1 MSHVHTRVRVFPPL
15 FPAHFPSL
23 FNRQDDGYSPALFSS
38 RSREEMASEEEEEEE
53 GEEEEG
59 RKERKGMDEERM
71 KTQELRWGGYLINS
85 SA

>member
-1 MSHVHTRVRVFPPL
+1 
-15 FPAHFPSL
+15 
-23 FNRQDDGYSPALFSS
+23 
-38 RSREEMASEEEEEEE
+38 MASEEEEEEE